1 MCFNLELIL
10 LRMGFELFNLWD
22 IIPVVGSQITFGNF
36 EILEHIVFF
45 ILQILYVFMQVFLH
59 MVLWY
64 CFPF

>member
-45 ILQILYVFMQVFLH
+45 ILQILYVFM
-59 MVLWY
+59 
-64 CFPF
+64 